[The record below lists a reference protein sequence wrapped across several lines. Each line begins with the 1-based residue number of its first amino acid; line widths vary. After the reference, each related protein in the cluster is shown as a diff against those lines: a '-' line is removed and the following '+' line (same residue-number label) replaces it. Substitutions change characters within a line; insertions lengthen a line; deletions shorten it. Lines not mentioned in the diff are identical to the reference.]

1 MIREER
7 TSFLAGLTLVIYAG
21 IQWVEKG
28 AFLFPFPLNEIV
40 VFFVF
45 IYFLFLNKW
54 KITRINFTLGSAIL
68 FKMLSQQLFWSFFL
82 SNESLDILYSG
93 IWTDLFYLLYAI
105 SWIGFAIF
113 YLRKNE
119 HSMSYLTI
127 GVVLIPFV
135 LGVIMNLSIL
145 EVFSNSLIIAL
156 AWYYKIDRIN
166 RSLIS
171 LILFLEIG
179 KFVMLL

>member
-1 MIREER
+1 M
-7 TSFLAGLTLVIYAG
+7 
-21 IQWVEKG
+21 
-28 AFLFPFPLNEIV
+28 
-40 VFFVF
+40 
-45 IYFLFLNKW
+45 
-54 KITRINFTLGSAIL
+54 
-68 FKMLSQQLFWSFFL
+68 
-82 SNESLDILYSG
+82 
-93 IWTDLFYLLYAI
+93 LYAI

>member
-82 SNESLDILYSG
+82 SNVSLEILYSG
-93 IWTDLFYLLYAI
+93 IWTDLFYLMYAI
-105 SWIGFAIF
+105 SWFWFAVL

-119 HSMSYLTI
+119 YSISYLTI

-145 EVFSNSLIIAL
+145 EVFSNSLIIAIAL
-156 AWYYKIDRIN
+156 YYKIDRIN

>member
-82 SNESLDILYSG
+82 SNVSLEILYSG
-93 IWTDLFYLLYAI
+93 IWTDLFYLMYAI
-105 SWIGFAIF
+105 SWFWFAVL

-119 HSMSYLTI
+119 NSISYLTI

-166 RSLIS
+166 RSLVS
-171 LILFLEIG
+171 LIIFLEIG

>member
-82 SNESLDILYSG
+82 SNVSLEILYSG
-93 IWTDLFYLLYAI
+93 IWTDLFYLMYAI
-105 SWIGFAIF
+105 SWFWFAVL
-113 YLRKNE
+113 YLCKNE
-119 HSMSYLTI
+119 NSISYLTI

-166 RSLIS
+166 RSLVS
-171 LILFLEIG
+171 LIIFLEIG

>member
-45 IYFLFLNKW
+45 IYFLFSNKW

-119 HSMSYLTI
+119 SSISYLTI

-171 LILFLEIG
+171 LIIFLEIG